1 MYFFDV
7 NVGRYFWYKAILKQY
22 CYLGLQLI
30 KWIDR
35 LTGKIILRRL
45 AGNRGYLIFMTSSV
59 KKIFL
64 VWQFEYWLIIFCLQ
78 NATIY
83 PSRAPEFTSSFYCG
97 SCCTIFNFMC
107 MFCRSL
113 FVLFLLAI
121 VLSVVLRFTDSDFGI
136 FNKLFL
142 KYWLIIFFLQNASV
156 YEAEA
161 VCKYGN
167 ELNLGKVTKMEGI
180 GRFISRTHSS

>member
-35 LTGKIILRRL
+35 LTGKIILCRL
-45 AGNRGYLIFMTSSV
+45 AGNRDYLIFMTSSV
-59 KKIFL
+59 KIICS

-83 PSRAPEFTSSFYCG
+83 PSRALEFTSSFYCG
-97 SCCTIFNFMC
+97 SCYTIFNFMC

-113 FVLFLLAI
+113 FVLFL
-121 VLSVVLRFTDSDFGI
+121 VLSVVLWFTDSDFGI
-136 FNKLFL
+136 FIKLFF